1 MIVLGIDPGFASM
14 GVAVVDVR
22 ERDERVIAL
31 DVVRTQKDDR
41 KRRTLASDDNVRRA
55 RELAVELGGA
65 IGWLGNA
72 GGNNARV
79 VCAEAMSF
87 PRNASAASKVALSW
101 GVICALAEVRDL
113 PIVQASPQQIK
124 KAVAGT
130 KTASK
135 LDVESALL
143 ARYGNELEQLV
154 AHLPDGQH
162 EHAYDALA
170 AVVAC
175 LDSDV
180 LRMARRVG

>member
-14 GVAVVDVR
+14 GVAVVDVT
-22 ERDERVIAL
+22 EHGVGVITL
-31 DVVRTQKDDR
+31 DVIRTQKDDR

-55 RELAVELGGA
+55 REIAGRLFEAHIGA
-65 IGWLGNA
+65 I
-72 GGNNARV
+72 
-79 VCAEAMSF
+79 CAEAMSF
-87 PRNASAASKVALSW
+87 PRNSSAAAKMALSW
-101 GVICALAEVRDL
+101 GVICALAQVRDV

-124 KAVAGT
+124 QAVTGS

-135 LDVESALL
+135 LDVEAALL
-143 ARYGNELEQLV
+143 KRYGNQIEQLV
-154 AHLPDGQH
+154 AHLPDSQH
-162 EHAYDALA
+162 EHAFDALA